1 MNDLL
6 YGRSLNVFVGLL
18 LLVVAYVYMRVVR
31 RYRADALVRMAAAVV
46 AVPTLGALV
55 IFQIHLFKAV
65 TGVSRPLHSD
75 AVFFATLIGEGVV
88 ALAIIFRGALKV
100 RESTRGA

>member
-6 YGRSLNVFVGLL
+6 YGRSLNVLVGLFF
-18 LLVVAYVYMRVVR
+18 LVVTYVYIGVLR
-31 RYRADALVRMAAAVV
+31 RYRANALVRTAAAVV
-46 AVPTLGALV
+46 AVPTLGVLV
-55 IFQIHLFKAV
+55 IFQIYLFRAV

-75 AVFFATLIGEGVV
+75 TVFFATLIGEGIV
-88 ALAIIFRGALKV
+88 ALVIIFRGALKM